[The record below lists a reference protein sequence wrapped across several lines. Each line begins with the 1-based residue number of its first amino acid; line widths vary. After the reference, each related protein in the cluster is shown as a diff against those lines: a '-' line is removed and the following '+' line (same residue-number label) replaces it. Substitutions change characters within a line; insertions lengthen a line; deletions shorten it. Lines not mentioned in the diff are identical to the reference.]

1 MTGGGFRAL
10 PRTVWLLGFTSLFTD
25 LSTSLIY
32 GLLPLFLVSDLGAS
46 VFVVAL
52 IDGIAEATAS
62 FGKIYSGVLS
72 DWLGRRKGLAV
83 LGYALSGV
91 AKPLFPIA
99 TSAGGILLARVVD
112 RLGKGVRGAPRDALV
127 ADITPPPLLGAAY
140 GLRQSLDEAGTLIGP
155 LAAAGLML
163 LFAGDVRL
171 VFWVAC
177 LPAIVSVAILVIG
190 VREPPE
196 KRGLSP
202 FSLLEKGTVPFSRAA
217 LRRLGRGFWL
227 FIAALFVMFLPR
239 FTDAFYLL
247 RGQALGLT
255 PAQVPLLLA
264 TMSTMTTF
272 LTAPLGRWSDRVGR
286 RLPVLVG
293 FVFLLLSHAVLAAAW
308 TPAVVF
314 VGAALFG
321 LHFALTQAVLSALV
335 ADLAPADLRGTA
347 FGVFHLM
354 SGLAILIGSSAAG
367 WVWDAAGAAAM
378 FSAAAAM
385 SLLGLAAFLA
395 LRKQPSAS

>member
-1 MTGGGFRAL
+1 MVGGGFRAL

-25 LSTSLIY
+25 LSSSLIY

-46 VFVVAL
+46 VLVVAL
-52 IDGIAEATAS
+52 IDGVAEATAS
-62 FGKIYSGVLS
+62 FGKIYSGMLS

-91 AKPLFPIA
+91 AKLLFPIA
-99 TSAGGILLARVVD
+99 TSAGGILLARFVD

-127 ADITPPPLLGAAY
+127 ADVTPPPLLGAAY
-140 GLRQSLDEAGTLIGP
+140 GLRQSLDEAGTFLGP
-155 LAAAGLML
+155 LAAAALMF

-177 LPAIVSVAILVIG
+177 IPAVVSVAILVIG
-190 VREPPE
+190 VREPE
-196 KRGLSP
+196 RRT
-202 FSLLEKGTVPFSRAA
+202 ERAA
-217 LRRLGRGFWL
+217 ESPLRLAAARRLGRGFWL

-247 RGQALGLT
+247 RGQTLGLA

-264 TMSTMTTF
+264 AMSAMTTF

-286 RLPVLVG
+286 RLPVLIG
-293 FVFLLLSHAVLAAAW
+293 FALLLLSHAVLAAAW

-321 LHFALTQAVLSALV
+321 LHFALTQAVLAALV
-335 ADLAPADLRGTA
+335 VDLAPADLRGTA

-367 WVWDAAGAAAM
+367 WLWDAAGPAAM
-378 FSAAAAM
+378 FGVAAAVTGAG
-385 SLLGLAAFLA
+385 LLVILPFREAPHRSSRPPA
-395 LRKQPSAS
+395 

>member
-1 MTGGGFRAL
+1 MAAGGFRAL
-10 PRTVWLLGFTSLFTD
+10 PRTVWLLGFASLFTD
-25 LSTSLIY
+25 LSSSLIY

-46 VFVVAL
+46 VLLVGL
-52 IDGIAEATAS
+52 IDGVAEATAS

-83 LGYALSGV
+83 LGYALSGA
-91 AKPLFPIA
+91 AKLLFPIA
-99 TSAGGILLARVVD
+99 ASAGGILLARFVD

-127 ADITPPPLLGAAY
+127 ADVTPPPLLGAAY
-140 GLRQSLDEAGTLIGP
+140 GLRQSLDEAGTFIGP

-163 LFAGDVRL
+163 LFADDVRL
-171 VFWVAC
+171 VFWLAC
-177 LPAIVSVAILVIG
+177 IPAMISVAILVLG
-190 VREPPE
+190 VREPERRTARAPE
-196 KRGLSP
+196 SP
-202 FSLLEKGTVPFSRAA
+202 LRLAGA
-217 LRRLGRGFWL
+217 RRLGRGYWL
-227 FIAALFVMFLPR
+227 CIAALFVMFLPR

-247 RGQALGLT
+247 RGQTLGLA
-255 PAQVPLLLA
+255 PAEVPLLLA
-264 TMSTMTTF
+264 AMSTMTTF

-286 RLPVLVG
+286 RLPVLIG
-293 FVFLLLSHAVLAAAW
+293 FALLLLSHLVLAVAW

-367 WVWDAAGAAAM
+367 WLWDAAGAGAM
-378 FSAAAAM
+378 FALAAAV

-395 LRKQPSAS
+395 LPAHRTRRADAG